1 MHSTTFSEKCQG
13 TTTTQTN
20 HGTTTTTTN
29 DDDDDYQ
36 QLQWNSTR
44 QTGCGDMTSLFA
56 IYHASRLAYKQF
68 VRELC
73 VWLSFL
79 SLSVPLCTVCVLAVG
94 VRSYSMWGQWFFNVS
109 SSFWKRRTTP
119 GLPRCDT
126 HTTHMCVCYTE
137 RPSPSNGTWN
147 ARDSTLYLL
156 KSGCDRPSNGAAAAA
171 AEPFTIIH
179 TKHSALHEKPTH
191 DTLLRWLSGCRKNRI
206 TCV

>member
-1 MHSTTFSEKCQG
+1 
-13 TTTTQTN
+13 
-20 HGTTTTTTN
+20 
-29 DDDDDYQ
+29 
-36 QLQWNSTR
+36 
-44 QTGCGDMTSLFA
+44 MTSLFA

-79 SLSVPLCTVCVLAVG
+79 SLSVPLCTVCASRRRAFLFH
-94 VRSYSMWGQWFFNVS
+94 VRTMIFQCFFIILRAANNTGTASM
-109 SSFWKRRTTP
+109 RH
-119 GLPRCDT
+119 T

-179 TKHSALHEKPTH
+179 TKHLALHEKPTH
-191 DTLLRWLSGCRKNRI
+191 DTLLR
-206 TCV
+206 